1 MDLHAHDV
9 HVPDD
14 LAGHDAPLPASPTG
28 TRQGRPRAASP
39 STTWRNRITGHGE
52 ADPKVLIPNPANWRT
67 HPREQH
73 RALAGAMTE
82 VGWVAQVLVNRTTG
96 HVVDGHLRV
105 ELAIS
110 RNEATVPVT
119 YVELSEDEERLVLA
133 TLDPLAAMAS
143 ADTAKLAELL
153 ADLTPSDDALR
164 SVLAELADRN
174 GIGRVGLTD
183 PDEVPPVPDADDLY
197 VAPGDLFALGEH
209 RILCGDSTK
218 PADVARLMAG
228 QKAVLMATDPPYL
241 VDYGGGNHPQSWHNK
256 AAVKDKHWDDYV
268 DPAAA
273 SGFFEAF
280 LRAALPHLA
289 PGVALYQWHA
299 HRRAALVEAAWTA
312 CGLLV
317 HQQLIWVKARSVLTH
332 SHFMWQHEPCFYG
345 WVAGTPPV
353 RRPPAGETTVW
364 PVDQIGESDGIH
376 PTQKPVEL
384 FARPIGWHAL
394 RGEICYDPFAGSGTS
409 LIAAERLG
417 RRCYALEI
425 EPRFVQ
431 VTIERWQRFSGKSAE
446 RIDG

>member
-1 MDLHAHDV
+1 MTRT
-9 HVPDD
+9 
-14 LAGHDAPLPASPTG
+14 LATA
-28 TRQGRPRAASP
+28 
-39 STTWRNRITGHGE
+39 WRNRIVGHGE
-52 ADPKVLIPNPANWRT
+52 ADPRSLIPNPANWRT
-67 HPREQH
+67 HPREQQ
-73 RALAGAMTE
+73 RALAGALGE

-110 RNEATVPVT
+110 RHEPTVPVT
-119 YVELSEDEERLVLA
+119 YVELSADEERLVLA

-143 ADTAKLAELL
+143 ADTAKLEELL

-164 SVLAELADRN
+164 SLLTEIGERH
-174 GIGRVGLTD
+174 GIGRAGLSD
-183 PDEVPPVPDADDLY
+183 PDAVPPPPEAADLY
-197 VAPGDLFALGEH
+197 VAPGDLWALGDH
-209 RILCGDSTK
+209 RLLCGDATT

-228 QKAVLMATDPPYL
+228 RTAVLMATDPPYL
-241 VDYGGGNHPQSWHNK
+241 VDYQGGNHPQSWHNR
-256 AAVKDKHWDDYV
+256 AAVKDKHWDDYQ

-273 SGFFEAF
+273 AGFFEAF
-280 LRAALPHLA
+280 LRAALPHLGA
-289 PGVALYQWHA
+289 NVAVYQWHA

-317 HQQLIWVKARSVLTH
+317 HQQLIWVKARPVLTH

-345 WVAGTPPV
+345 WVAGAPPT
-353 RRPPAGETTVW
+353 RRPPAAESSVW

-384 FARPIGWHAL
+384 FRRPMAWHARP
-394 RGEICYDPFAGSGTS
+394 GEVVYDPFAGSGTS
-409 LIAAERLG
+409 LIAAEMLG
-417 RRCYALEI
+417 RACYAIEI

-431 VTIERWQRFSGKSAE
+431 VAIERWQGFTGTSAV